1 VLLISQSGETKDL
14 INIVG
19 DCKRIESI
27 KTIGIINV
35 EGSTLA
41 RKVDF
46 PIYIKVGRE
55 VCVAATKS
63 FFHQVLNLMRFA
75 TEVAEQ
81 KGSAPIEEI
90 E

>member
-1 VLLISQSGETKDL
+1 MVLISQSGETKDL
-14 INIVG
+14 INIVEE
-19 DCKRIESI
+19 CKRFNSV

-46 PIYIKVGRE
+46 PIYINVGRE

-63 FFHQVLNLMRFA
+63 FFHQVLNLIQFS
-75 TEVAEQ
+75 T
-81 KGSAPIEEI
+81 
-90 E
+90 